1 MTLQTIPT
9 APESPEQSR
18 NSRDIADYIGL
29 ASTGEMAE
37 LHHWVTQLQNSE
49 TKLAHSAQQQL
60 SYLNHTVRRLN
71 AQEDRINQLA
81 FIDLK
86 WEKTMRSLQK
96 SRADVPEYLELVLT
110 LIQGHSAV
118 DYYEAEIKH
127 EINLDI
133 TNLRQLASH
142 QLPPNLISM
151 EVFRNI
157 FTNAPSLMPTGFTF
171 IQSVETLM
179 AKLHHLPVE
188 LLHDPRNHSLC
199 AKLTIPAYISTESF
213 QLIQVVPTP
222 MQNPKLPGVQEMFD
236 LSYEFIA
243 VHDTQFFELNKH
255 DLFDCENPGLAIRD
269 IHAYGHLCV
278 NSQKP
283 SFPSARKG
291 LSPRARPLSIYYPM
305 NPTQRD
311 ARPVSSYQ
319 QSRSSLGWSKM
330 YGCTRPAHA
339 GILRFICPRQSPSP
353 INLHPDGGRIV
364 LPPKCSGITGQIKLP
379 AYTSS
384 DVHLA
389 MPDQTH
395 FVFHNSNSTFWIHN
409 VTLPSEVDTED
420 VLQRVKTALAKS
432 THLSMP
438 LDHFK
443 QSVEDIT
450 SELDQNSIT
459 HFMRHNS
466 SAPHAGT
473 LVSVIILAALAVSTC
488 CIGKCCWRRYR
499 RSRHRRVQA
508 AMPMVTFASR
518 DDAQLAPVGPPVI
531 QVMPDSPPPSRGNP
545 TRVVVRRSRSRSR
558 RAQQAL

>member
-1 MTLQTIPT
+1 
-9 APESPEQSR
+9 
-18 NSRDIADYIGL
+18 
-29 ASTGEMAE
+29 
-37 LHHWVTQLQNSE
+37 
-49 TKLAHSAQQQL
+49 
-60 SYLNHTVRRLN
+60 
-71 AQEDRINQLA
+71 
-81 FIDLK
+81 
-86 WEKTMRSLQK
+86 
-96 SRADVPEYLELVLT
+96 
-110 LIQGHSAV
+110 
-118 DYYEAEIKH
+118 
-127 EINLDI
+127 
-133 TNLRQLASH
+133 
-142 QLPPNLISM
+142 M

-157 FTNAPSLMPTGFTF
+157 FTNAPSLMRTGFTF

-179 AKLHHLPVE
+179 VKLHHLPVE
-188 LLHDPRNHSLC
+188 LLHDPRNHRLC

-222 MQNPKLPGVQEMFD
+222 MQNPKLPGVQEIFD
-236 LSYEFIA
+236 LSNKFIA
-243 VHDTQFFELNKH
+243 VLNTQFFELNEH
-255 DLFDCENPGLAIRD
+255 DLFHCENPGLAIRD

-278 NSQKP
+278 GSKAII
-283 SFPSARKG
+283 SF
-291 LSPRARPLSIYYPM
+291 RPEGPVTSCAASLYLQLHEPHPAGCQTRVQLATVPVFTRLVKNVWMYP
-305 NPTQRD
+305 
-311 ARPVSSYQ
+311 
-319 QSRSSLGWSKM
+319 
-330 YGCTRPAHA
+330 PAHA

-353 INLHPDGGRIV
+353 VKLHPDGGRIV
-364 LPPKCSGITGQIKLP
+364 LPPGCSGITGQIKLP

-395 FVFHNSNSTFWIHN
+395 IVFHHSNSTFWIHN
-409 VTLPSEVDTED
+409 VTLPPEVDAED
-420 VLQRVKTALAKS
+420 VLQQVKTALAKS
-432 THLSMP
+432 THLPMP

-443 QSVEDIT
+443 QTVQDIS

-499 RSRHRRVQA
+499 RSRHRRLQA

-518 DDAQLAPVGPPVI
+518 EDAQLAPVGPPVI
-531 QVMPDSPPPSRGNP
+531 QVMPDSPPPSRVNP